1 MNLEEL
7 NVFLEEKITY
17 LTELRKE
24 YQDNDDWSSDD
35 YAAGAIDAY
44 DIMRMKLTDLT

>member
-1 MNLEEL
+1 MDEL
-7 NVFLEEKITY
+7 ILFLEEKIAY
-17 LTELRKE
+17 LSKLRKE

-44 DIMRMKLTDLT
+44 DIIRMKLTDDQ